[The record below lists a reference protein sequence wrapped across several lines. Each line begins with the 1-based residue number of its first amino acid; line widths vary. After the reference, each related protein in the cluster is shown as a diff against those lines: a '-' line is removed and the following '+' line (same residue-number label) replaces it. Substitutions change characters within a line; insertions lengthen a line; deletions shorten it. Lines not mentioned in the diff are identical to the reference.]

1 MLRCLVRLVAGL
13 SLTLSAGAGA
23 SPAHAVAVEL
33 ELVLAVDTS
42 ASVSEGEFVLQMQGI
57 AQAFRNPVVVEAIKA
72 GGDNG
77 IAVTLVMWSSSH
89 QQRQEVGWTHVADA
103 ASAERFA
110 AAVAAAPRRFSGD
123 TAIGDALR
131 FAAGTMDAN
140 GFEGR
145 RLAID
150 VSCDGRNNSA
160 LAPRRARDRHVGRG
174 ITVNG
179 LAIEAE
185 DRELSA
191 YFEAEVIGG
200 TGAFVVAARDFA
212 DFARAMLAKLLRE
225 LASPLSLLGPFP
237 APREAVPGGCP
248 AISVSERS
256 ATPYFGA
263 RIMTICRPS
272 SFGSASTLAS
282 SPVSSLTRTRSCMP
296 SS

>member
-1 MLRCLVRLVAGL
+1 MLRWLVRLVGGL
-13 SLTLSAGAGA
+13 ALTLSA
-23 SPAHAVAVEL
+23 SPAHAIAVEL

-57 AQAFRNPVVVEAIKA
+57 AEAFRSPVVVDAIRA
-72 GGDNG
+72 AGDNG
-77 IAVTLVMWSSSH
+77 IAVSLVMWSSSH
-89 QQRQEVGWTHVADA
+89 QQSQEVGWTHVADA

-110 AAVAAAPRRFSGD
+110 AAVAAAKRRFSGD

-131 FAAGTMDAN
+131 FAAGLMDAN

-150 VSCDGRNNSA
+150 VSGDGRNNSA

-191 YFEAEVIGG
+191 YFNAEVIGG
-200 TGAFVVAARDFA
+200 TGAFVIAARDFG
-212 DFARAMLAKLLRE
+212 DFARAMLAKLLHE
-225 LASPLSLLGPFP
+225 LASPLSLGPSP

-248 AISVSERS
+248 PIGLSGRP
-256 ATPYFGA
+256 ATPHFGA
-263 RIMTICRPS
+263 RIMIICRPS